1 LGKSLKI
8 VFVDNRLA
16 LDHALRLA
24 KEGHEVYYFHEWRYR
39 YGRVEDMIGIGLHDR
54 LIVVPEIWD
63 YVDDADLVVIADVG
77 YGGLG
82 GYLRRLGLP
91 VFGGNGFG
99 DSLENSRLYAASV
112 MDSIGV
118 KHPAYYEAIG
128 VEKLMDLA
136 ERLDYDFFLKVDMLR
151 GNMETSRITS
161 KEKLLAV
168 LNDAKFGPFQ
178 SKIRFICSEP
188 VEGIE
193 LGVDA
198 WFNGQNFVRL
208 SHFGSEIKG
217 TGCCFGKW
225 VEKSV
230 WDDVLDRFE
239 MVLRGRYWGTI
250 SFEAIYDGS
259 DLYVL
264 DVTSRF
270 AKPAGALQY
279 FSVDDYGTLLLS
291 VAVGDDVEFRPKATY
306 TVQVSIDFPETEKW
320 WCLGRLPDNVVV
332 SEYAQGIDGD
342 VWIYNRDETHNLVH
356 YLGVGDDL
364 DRLLLDVDIGA
375 FKMAN
380 RLGLTYSSYGIKR
393 FIELREDFK
402 KYGIDF

>member
-1 LGKSLKI
+1 LKI

-24 KEGHEVYYFHEWRYR
+24 KEGHDVYYFHEWRYR
-39 YGRVEDMIGIGLHDR
+39 YGRAEDLIGIGLHDR

-82 GYLRRLGLP
+82 GYLRGLGLP
-91 VFGGNGFG
+91 VFGGNEFG

-118 KHPAYYEAIG
+118 KHPEYHEAIG
-128 VEKLMDLA
+128 VEQLMDLA

-151 GNMETSRITS
+151 GNMETARITS
-161 KEKLLAV
+161 REKLLAV

-178 SKIRFICSEP
+178 SNMRFICSEP
-188 VEGIE
+188 VEGVE

-198 WFNGQNFVRL
+198 WFNGREFIYPTHWGN
-208 SHFGSEIKG
+208 EIKG

-225 VEKSV
+225 VEESV

-239 MVLRGRYWGTI
+239 NVLRGRYWGTI
-250 SFEAIYDGS
+250 SFEAIYDGEE
-259 DLYVL
+259 LYVL

-279 FSVDDYGTLLLS
+279 FSVDDYGDLLLS
-291 VAVGDDVEFRPKATY
+291 AAAGDDVELRPKAKY
-306 TVQVSIDFPETEKW
+306 TAQISLDFPDTEKW
-320 WCLGRLPDNVVV
+320 WCLGQLPDNIVVA
-332 SEYAQGIDGD
+332 EYAQGIGGK
-342 VWIYNRDETHNLVH
+342 VWVYNRSETGNLVH
-356 YLGVGDDL
+356 YLGIGDDL
-364 DRLLLDVDIGA
+364 DGLLREVDLEA
-375 FKMAN
+375 FRAAEN
-380 RLGLTYSSYGIKR
+380 LGLGYSSDGVKR
-393 FIELREDFK
+393 FILLRERLK
-402 KYGIDF
+402 EYGIDF

>member
-1 LGKSLKI
+1 LKI

-24 KEGHEVYYFHEWRYR
+24 KEGHDVYYFHEWRYR
-39 YGRVEDMIGIGLHDR
+39 YGRVEDMVGIGLHDR
-54 LIVVPEIWD
+54 LIVIPEIWD

-82 GYLRRLGLP
+82 GYLRGLGLP
-91 VFGGNGFG
+91 VFGGNEFG

-118 KHPAYYEAIG
+118 RHPRYYEAIG
-128 VEKLMDLA
+128 VEQLMDLA

-151 GNMETSRITS
+151 GNMETARITS
-161 KEKLLAV
+161 REKLLAV

-188 VEGIE
+188 IEGIE
-193 LGVDA
+193 LGVDV
-198 WFNGQNFVRL
+198 WFNGGKFIRPYDWTN
-208 SHFGSEIKG
+208 EIKG
-217 TGCCFGKW
+217 SGCCFGKW
-225 VEKSV
+225 VVESV
-230 WDDVLDRFE
+230 WDDVIERFE
-239 MVLRGRYWGTI
+239 KLLRGRYWGTI
-250 SFEAIYDGS
+250 SFEAIYDGEE
-259 DLYVL
+259 LYVL

-270 AKPAGALQY
+270 AKPGGALQY
-279 FSVDDYGTLLLS
+279 FSMDDYGTVLQS
-291 VAVGDDVEFRPKATY
+291 VAAGEDVEIKPKATY
-306 TVQVSIDFPETEKW
+306 TAQVSIDFSETEKW
-320 WCLGRLPDNVVV
+320 WCLGKLPDNVAV

-342 VWIYNRDETHNLVH
+342 VWIYNRDETHKLVH
-356 YLGVGDDL
+356 YLGIGDDL
-364 DRLLLDVDIGA
+364 DRLLMDVDIGA

-380 RLGLTYSSYGIKR
+380 RLGLTYSSYGVKR

>member
-1 LGKSLKI
+1 LKI

-24 KEGHEVYYFHEWRYR
+24 KEGHDVYYFHEWRYR
-39 YGRVEDMIGIGLHDR
+39 YGRVEDLIGMGLHGKLR
-54 LIVVPEIWD
+54 VVPEIWD

-82 GYLRRLGLP
+82 GYLRSLGLP
-91 VFGGNGFG
+91 VFGGNKFG

-118 KHPAYYEAIG
+118 KHPRYYEAVG
-128 VEKLMDLA
+128 VEQLMDLA

-161 KEKLLAV
+161 RERLLAV

-178 SKIRFICSEP
+178 SSIRFICSEP

-198 WFNGQNFVRL
+198 WFNGREFIYPVHWGN
-208 SHFGSEIKG
+208 EIKG

-225 VEKSV
+225 VEESI

-239 MVLRGRYWGTI
+239 TVLRGRYWGTI
-250 SFEAIYDGS
+250 SFEAIFDGG

-279 FSVDDYGTLLLS
+279 FSMEDYGDLLLS
-291 VAVGDDVEFRPKATY
+291 VASGDDVEPRPKAKY
-306 TVQVSIDFPETEKW
+306 TAQISLDFPETEKW
-320 WCLGRLPDNVVV
+320 WCLSRLPDNIVV
-332 SEYAQGIDGD
+332 SEYAQGIGGE
-342 VWIYNRDETHNLVH
+342 VWIYNRDETGNLVH
-356 YLGVGDDL
+356 YLGIGDDL
-364 DRLLLDVDIGA
+364 DRLLGDVDLGA
-375 FKMAN
+375 FRASED
-380 RLGLTYSSYGIKR
+380 LGLSYSSDGAKR
-393 FIELREDFK
+393 FILLREQLK
-402 KYGIDF
+402 QYGIDF

>member
-1 LGKSLKI
+1 
-8 VFVDNRLA
+8 VDNRLA

-24 KEGHEVYYFHEWRYR
+24 KEGHDVYYFHEWRYR
-39 YGRVEDMIGIGLHDR
+39 YGRVEDLIGIGLHER
-54 LIVVPEIWD
+54 LKVVSEIWD

-91 VFGGNGFG
+91 VFGGNKFG

-118 KHPAYYEAIG
+118 KHPEYHEAIG
-128 VEKLMDLA
+128 VEELMDLA

-151 GNMETSRITS
+151 GNMETARITS
-161 KEKLLAV
+161 REKLLAV

-198 WFNGQNFVRL
+198 WFNGREFVYPA
-208 SHFGSEIKG
+208 HWGNEVKG

-225 VEKSV
+225 VVESV
-230 WDDVLDRFE
+230 WDEVLDEFE
-239 MVLRGRYWGTI
+239 GVLRDRYWGTI
-250 SFEAIYDGS
+250 SFEAIYDGEE
-259 DLYVL
+259 LYVL
-264 DVTSRF
+264 DITSRF

-279 FSVDDYGTLLLS
+279 YSFDDYGRILLS
-291 VAVGDDVEFRPKATY
+291 VASGEDIELRPRAKY
-306 TVQVSIDFPETEKW
+306 TAQISLDFPETEKW
-320 WCLGRLPDNVVV
+320 WCLGRLLDNIVVA
-332 SEYAQGIDGD
+332 EYVQGIDGE
-342 VWIYNRDETHNLVH
+342 VWIYNRDETGNLVH
-356 YLGVGDDL
+356 YLSVGDDL
-364 DRLLLDVDIGA
+364 DELLRDVDLGA
-375 FKMAN
+375 FRAAEN
-380 RLGLTYSSYGIKR
+380 LGLGYSSDGVKR
-393 FIELREDFK
+393 FILLRERLEK
-402 KYGIDF
+402 HGIDF

>member
-1 LGKSLKI
+1 MGEGLKI

-24 KEGHEVYYFHEWRYR
+24 KEGHDVYYFHEWRYR

-82 GYLRRLGLP
+82 AYLRGLGLA
-91 VFGGNGFG
+91 VFGGNEFG

-112 MDSIGV
+112 MDAIGV
-118 KHPAYYEAIG
+118 RHPRYYEAIG
-128 VEKLMDLA
+128 VDRLMDLA
-136 ERLDYDFFLKVDMLR
+136 ESLDYDFFLKVDMLR
-151 GNMETSRITS
+151 GNMETERITS
-161 KEKLLAV
+161 REKLLAA

-198 WFNGQNFVRL
+198 WFNGQSFVKPY
-208 SHFGSEIKG
+208 HFGNEIKG

-225 VEKSV
+225 VEESV
-230 WDDVLDRFE
+230 WDDVLERFE
-239 MVLRGRYWGTI
+239 KVLRGRYWGTI
-250 SFEAIYDGS
+250 SFEAIYDGEE
-259 DLYVL
+259 LYVL

-279 FSVDDYGTLLLS
+279 FSVDDYGS
-291 VAVGDDVEFRPKATY
+291 VLRAVASGEDIEIKPKAIY
-306 TVQVSIDFPETEKW
+306 TAQVSMDFPEPEKW
-320 WCLGRLPDNVVV
+320 WCLGNLPDNVVV

-342 VWIYNRDETHNLVH
+342 VWIYNRDETGNLVH

-364 DRLLLDVDIGA
+364 DRLLIDVDIGA
-375 FKMAN
+375 FKMSN
-380 RLGLTYSSYGIKR
+380 RLGLTYSSYGVKR